1 MAELF
6 PVPEIAAGTTEI
18 VVSDWL
24 VEPGAGFK
32 AGDPIAIIETEKAVV
47 EVEAEADATLLR
59 ALIEAGKAA
68 EVGAPMA
75 LIGSAEE
82 AGGDL
87 DALLADL
94 GVSGPAGGR
103 EATPR
108 RDVAEPRAGSAG
120 TRPDQ
125 ALQEQPATSPA
136 TQPGAS
142 GATQTPAASGA
153 TETPASPGAAGRLF
167 ISPIARKLLKEAGVS
182 PDGIEGSGPN
192 GRIRRRDVEP
202 IIAAAA
208 SGASGVPTPQ
218 EAEPTAAPT
227 SAPITVPG
235 GHAAP
240 SGSAGGT
247 EVPHSRLRRA
257 VARRLTESKQQVPH
271 FYVRRTVVLDELLK
285 LRSQINEASP
295 TRISVNDFLIRAM
308 AVAHTEVPDANVIWT
323 DEAMRQFDSVDISV
337 AIASERGLVTPVL
350 RGVEWMSLSAISAQV
365 KDFVVRANEGRLQQS
380 DLEGGSISISNLGM
394 YGADDFSAIINPP
407 QSAILAVGAGR
418 PTPVAV
424 GGKVKVRTAAELV
437 LSVDHRAIDGALAAR
452 WMTALVDAIH
462 QPLRLLV

>member
-24 VEPGAGFK
+24 VAPGEAFK
-32 AGDPIAIIETEKAVV
+32 AGDAIAIIETEKAVV

-59 ALIEAGKAA
+59 ALVEGGKTA

-75 LIGSAEE
+75 LIGSEE
-82 AGGDL
+82 EVGADL
-87 DALLADL
+87 DALLVDL
-94 GVSGPAGGR
+94 GVSGPTVAR
-103 EATPR
+103 E
-108 RDVAEPRAGSAG
+108 EPAV
-120 TRPDQ
+120 P
-125 ALQEQPATSPA
+125 PA
-136 TQPGAS
+136 
-142 GATQTPAASGA
+142 TPAAPTAEPSTGG
-153 TETPASPGAAGRLF
+153 EGRLF
-167 ISPIARKLLKEAGVS
+167 ISPIARKLLKDAGVS
-182 PDGIEGSGPN
+182 PQGIEGSGPN

-208 SGASGVPTPQ
+208 SGSSAVPARQ
-218 EAEPTAAPT
+218 EAAPPAAPALPAA
-227 SAPITVPG
+227 SARVD
-235 GHAAP
+235 AAAAV
-240 SGSAGGT
+240 GAGWT

-271 FYVRRTVVLDELLK
+271 FYVRRTAVLDELLK
-285 LRSQINEASP
+285 LRARLNEASP

-308 AVAHTEVPDANVIWT
+308 AVAHSQVPDANVIWT

-337 AIASERGLVTPVL
+337 AIASDRGLVTPVL
-350 RGVEWMSLSAISAQV
+350 RGVEKSSLSAISAQV
-365 KDFVVRANEGRLQQS
+365 KDFVTRANEGTLQQS

-394 YGADDFSAIINPP
+394 YGVDDFTAIINPP

-418 PTPVAV
+418 PTPIAV
-424 GGKVKVRTAAELV
+424 GNKVKVRTAVELV

-462 QPLRLLV
+462 EPLRLLV

>member
-6 PVPEIAAGTTEI
+6 PVPEVAAGTTEI

-24 VEPGAGFK
+24 VEAGAAFK
-32 AGDPIAIIETEKAVV
+32 AGDPIAVIETEKAVV
-47 EVEAEADATLLR
+47 EVEAETDATLLR
-59 ALIEAGKAA
+59 TLVEAGKTA

-82 AGGDL
+82 AEGDL
-87 DALLADL
+87 DAVLADL
-94 GVSGPAGGR
+94 GVSGRAGGQ
-103 EATPR
+103 EPAPR
-108 RDVAEPRAGSAG
+108 RDV
-120 TRPDQ
+120 PD
-125 ALQEQPATSPA
+125 P
-136 TQPGAS
+136 
-142 GATQTPAASGA
+142 QTPAASGA
-153 TETPASPGAAGRLF
+153 HETPASPGAGGRLF
-167 ISPIARKLLKEAGVS
+167 VSPIARKLLKEAGLS
-182 PDGIEGSGPN
+182 PEGVQGSGPN

-208 SGASGVPTPQ
+208 RGSSGTTAAQVGSEVAHAP
-218 EAEPTAAPT
+218 AEAAPT
-227 SAPITVPG
+227 
-235 GHAAP
+235 
-240 SGSAGGT
+240 AGGDWS
-247 EVPHSRLRRA
+247 EVPHSRSRRA

-285 LRSQINEASP
+285 LRTRVNEASP

-323 DEAMRQFDSVDISV
+323 DDAMRHFEHVDISV

-350 RGVEWMSLSAISAQV
+350 RGVEARSLSAISAQV
-365 KDFVVRANEGRLQQS
+365 KAFVARADEGKLQQS
-380 DLEGGSISISNLGM
+380 DLEGGSITISNLGM
-394 YGADDFSAIINPP
+394 YGVDDFSAIINPP

-424 GGKVKVRTAAELV
+424 DGKVKVRTAAELV
-437 LSVDHRAIDGALAAR
+437 LSVDHRAIDGALAAQ
-452 WMTALVDAIH
+452 WMTALVDAVH

>member
-1 MAELF
+1 MAELL
-6 PVPEIAAGTTEI
+6 PVPEVAAGTNEI

-24 VEPGAGFK
+24 VEPGAAFK
-32 AGDPIAIIETEKAVV
+32 AGDLIAIIETEKAVV
-47 EVEAEADATLLR
+47 EVEAETDATLLR
-59 ALIEAGKAA
+59 ALVEAGKTA

-75 LIGSAEE
+75 LIGSDEE
-82 AGGDL
+82 ADDDL

-94 GVSGPAGGR
+94 GVSGQGGGQ
-103 EATPR
+103 AAAPR
-108 RDVAEPRAGSAG
+108 RDVAEPQAEPPGPRQDSA
-120 TRPDQ
+120 P
-125 ALQEQPATSPA
+125 QEQASSPA
-136 TQPGAS
+136 AQTAPS
-142 GATQTPAASGA
+142 GAPQTPAASGA
-153 TETPASPGAAGRLF
+153 PETPASPGAGGRRF
-167 ISPIARKLLKEAGVS
+167 ISPIARKLLKDAGLS
-182 PDGIEGSGPN
+182 PDGIKGSGPN

-202 IIAAAA
+202 IIAAAT
-208 SGASGVPTPQ
+208 SGSSGVPASHVAETPDAPVPV
-218 EAEPTAAPT
+218 EA
-227 SAPITVPG
+227 VQ
-235 GHAAP
+235 
-240 SGSAGGT
+240 SAGAGWT

-271 FYVRRTVVLDELLK
+271 FYVRRTVVLDELVK

-308 AVAHTEVPDANVIWT
+308 AVAHTEVPEANVIWT

-350 RGVEWMSLSAISAQV
+350 RGVEQSSLSAISTQV
-365 KDFVVRANEGRLQQS
+365 RTFVAKANEGKLQQS

-394 YGADDFSAIINPP
+394 YSVDDFSAIINPP

-424 GGKVKVRTAAELV
+424 GDKVKVRTAAELV

-452 WMTALVDAIH
+452 WMAALVDAVH

>member
-24 VEPGAGFK
+24 VAPGAAFK

-59 ALIEAGKAA
+59 ALVEAGKTA

-75 LIGSAEE
+75 LIGSDEE

-94 GVSGPAGGR
+94 GVGGHAGG
-103 EATPR
+103 EAATPPS
-108 RDVAEPRAGSAG
+108 DVADRRTE
-120 TRPDQ
+120 
-125 ALQEQPATSPA
+125 SPA
-136 TQPGAS
+136 PEQQSTPPQRPVA
-142 GATQTPAASGA
+142 PAAPPAAVSG
-153 TETPASPGAAGRLF
+153 GGRLF
-167 ISPIARKLLKEAGVS
+167 VSPIARKLLKDAGLS

-202 IIAAAA
+202 VIAAAA
-208 SGASGVPTPQ
+208 D
-218 EAEPTAAPT
+218 
-227 SAPITVPG
+227 
-235 GHAAP
+235 AP
-240 SGSAGGT
+240 SAVPASREPERTPAPVPAEAAASAGAGWT

-271 FYVRRTVVLDELLK
+271 FYVRRTVVLDDLLELRTRL
-285 LRSQINEASP
+285 NEASP
-295 TRISVNDFLIRAM
+295 TRLSVNDFLIRAM
-308 AVAHTEVPDANVIWT
+308 AVAHTQVPEANVIWT
-323 DEAMRQFDSVDISV
+323 DEAVRQFDSVDISV

-350 RGVEWMSLSAISAQV
+350 RSVEKSSLSAISTQV
-365 KDFVVRANEGRLQQS
+365 KAFVAQADDGRLQQS

-394 YGADDFSAIINPP
+394 YGVDDFSAIINPP

-418 PTPVAV
+418 PVPVAV
-424 GGKVKVRTAAELV
+424 GDEVKIRTAAELV
-437 LSVDHRAIDGALAAR
+437 LSVDHRAIDGALAAQ
-452 WMTALVDAIH
+452 WMSALVDAVH
-462 QPLRLLV
+462 EPLRLLV

>member
-24 VEPGAGFK
+24 VEPGAAFK

-47 EVEAEADATLLR
+47 EVEAETDATLLR
-59 ALIEAGKAA
+59 PLVEAGKTA

-94 GVSGPAGGR
+94 GVNGQGG
-103 EATPR
+103 A
-108 RDVAEPRAGSAG
+108 
-120 TRPDQ
+120 
-125 ALQEQPATSPA
+125 
-136 TQPGAS
+136 AS
-142 GATQTPAASGA
+142 GKTQTPAAPGA
-153 TETPASPGAAGRLF
+153 AKTSASPGVGGRLF
-167 ISPIARKLLKEAGVS
+167 VSPIARKLLKDAGLS

-208 SGASGVPTPQ
+208 SGSSGVPAPQ
-218 EAEPTAAPT
+218 EAEPTTAPT
-227 SAPITVPG
+227 SAPTSAPG
-235 GHAAP
+235 GRAAP
-240 SGSAGGT
+240 SVGAGWT
-247 EVPHSRLRRA
+247 DVPHSRLRRA

-285 LRSQINEASP
+285 LRTRLNEASP

-350 RGVEWMSLSAISAQV
+350 RGVEKSSLSAISTLV
-365 KDFVVRANEGRLQQS
+365 KDFVARANEGKLQQS

-394 YGADDFSAIINPP
+394 YGVDDFSAIINPP

-424 GGKVKVRTAAELV
+424 GDKVKVRTAAELV
-437 LSVDHRAIDGALAAR
+437 LSVDHRAIDGALAAQ
-452 WMTALVDAIH
+452 WMAALVDAVH